1 MLGAALFCALLG
13 GCTTGPAPGIDTR
26 PYDQQIAEWRKAK
39 DDAFKSTAKD
49 SGSPI
54 PTEQRAAFAG
64 LTYYDVDPSYHVP
77 AELKLEPSNPPVIIE
92 LQTSAAA
99 ERDKYMRVGWLHF
112 TLRGESY
119 KLVAFGENQE
129 LTRLFVP
136 FGDLTNGA
144 DTYRG
149 GRFLDLDRTASGIYD
164 LDFNRAY
171 NPFCVYNPS
180 FICPIP
186 PRENRLTV
194 PIRAGERLGP
204 SAHR

>member
-1 MLGAALFCALLG
+1 MLGIALFCALLG
-13 GCTTGPAPGIDTR
+13 GCNTGPAPGIDAR
-26 PYDQQIAEWRKAK
+26 PYDQQIAEWRKTK
-39 DDAFKSTAKD
+39 DDVFKSTAKD

-54 PTEQRAAFAG
+54 PIEQRAAFAG

-99 ERDKYMRVGWLHF
+99 ERDKYLRVGWLNF
-112 TLRGESY
+112 TVAGEPY

-136 FGDLTNGA
+136 FGDLTNSS

-186 PRENRLTV
+186 PRENRLPV